1 MSDRI
6 IIWAKVWGIAATQG
20 AITLS
25 WVIYN
30 LYFPTLLV
38 QFGFSKELAVTLLII
53 ENALEAII
61 EPVFGALSDSQQQK
75 IGSKIPLIS
84 WGIGASSVLFI
95 LIPTVT
101 IFTNPIEIWRWV
113 LPGLAILWASAMA
126 IFRAPTMALLGQTAP
141 TNKLPQVASIL
152 SLVGGIIGAF
162 RFDAYGVIL
171 SLGEGF
177 AFAIASI
184 SLLIAGAMLRVLNPS
199 SLPNR
204 EDQQSQS
211 VEEINYLKLA
221 LVGLTGISVGW
232 SLRFLIP
239 AVSKAL
245 TLEWGEANTK
255 IAMTLFF
262 IGLGIAAL
270 PVGKIATKWGNSQGI
285 LLGCG
290 LTIVSSNLLNNGGI
304 ANATLVLI
312 LIVII
317 GFSFVLNGA
326 IPFVLGFINQI
337 RSGLGLGIYFGG
349 LSAGISF
356 FDVIFKNLLQLS
368 PSFNL
373 TGSSLS
379 LLSIVVC
386 IILSFNFE

>member
-30 LYFPTLLV
+30 LYFPALLV
-38 QFGFSKELAVTLLII
+38 QFGFSKEFAITLLII

-61 EPVFGALSDSQQQK
+61 EPIFGAISDKQQQK

-84 WGIGASSVLFI
+84 WGIGISSVLFI
-95 LIPTVT
+95 LIPIVAT
-101 IFTNPIEIWRWV
+101 FTTPTQVWRWV
-113 LPGLAILWASAMA
+113 LPGLAILWASGMA
-126 IFRAPTMALLGQTAP
+126 IFRAPTMTLLGQTAP

-152 SLVGGIIGAF
+152 SFVGGVIGAF

-171 SLGEGF
+171 SLGAGF
-177 AFAIASI
+177 AFVIGSI
-184 SLLIAGAMLRVLNPS
+184 SLLAAGAMLRFLNPS
-199 SLPNR
+199 KLPGI
-204 EDQQSQS
+204 EDEPTQSKK
-211 VEEINYLKLA
+211 EINYLKLV
-221 LVGLTGISVGW
+221 LVCLTGISVGW

-239 AVSKAL
+239 ALSKSL

-262 IGLGIAAL
+262 VGLGLAAL

-290 LTIVSSNLLNNGGI
+290 LTIISANLLNHAGFSDGI
-304 ANATLVLI
+304 FALI

-326 IPFVLGFINQI
+326 IPFVLGFINQA
-337 RSGLGLGIYFGG
+337 RSGLSLGIYFGG

-356 FDVIFKNLLQLS
+356 FDVIFKNLMQLP
-368 PSFNL
+368 PSSNL
-373 TGSSLS
+373 TGATLS
-379 LLSIVVC
+379 LLSIAVL
-386 IILSFNFE
+386 IMISFNIE